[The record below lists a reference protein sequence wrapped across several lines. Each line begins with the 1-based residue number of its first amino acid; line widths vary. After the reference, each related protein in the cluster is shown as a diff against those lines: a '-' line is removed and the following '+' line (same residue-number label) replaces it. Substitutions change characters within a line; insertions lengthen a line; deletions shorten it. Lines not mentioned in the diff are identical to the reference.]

1 MPEHVLYIVLH
12 LRPEKASEHGGDRMN
27 IRNCKSC
34 GKIFNYVP
42 GLPPICPAC
51 KEALEN
57 KFKEVKLYIRDHKGV
72 SITEVAEACNVDP
85 HQIKQWLRDDRLE
98 VTDDSPLL
106 LDCEGCGAR
115 IRSGRFCDKCRAT
128 MTNSFNSIV
137 NSHKAAQNPSSGN
150 VKKSESK
157 MRFLDN

>member
-1 MPEHVLYIVLH
+1 MQERVLYIVLH